1 MISLKIIR
9 TLHVRNHT
17 LTFFISSNP
26 SKFTHLS
33 SIPQRPFSRSA
44 QSAETADEQTRSFS
58 QPLSGF
64 FRKVL
69 FGSESADI
77 NRVAAE
83 NAESEETI
91 VTDKLR
97 KLEEEIR
104 DLNEKKCETVE
115 NLEIVNEEKEKRRK
129 SDSRIAPKMEKRR
142 LSALFKKSKKRPSK
156 SKSVADSRSELKFVV
171 DLKSESK
178 PVERT
183 AFGMEDPMVHRE
195 LSPDMKLFAE
205 HLYAKGYLN
214 DANFM
219 NRDRFDPM
227 DFEVSYAR
235 EFLKFAAVKFGEDH
249 QYISSR
255 SFKKLKMMLFDYL
268 KLEYTTRGIIIK
280 IFSVNVKDLWLWLSA
295 GDLKKVALFGC
306 PSIGQRTVYDA
317 KHIRAFFKIDEP
329 KATCT
334 LKESC
339 KHSNKSN
346 KKHSTK
352 LCLDSVM
359 KVLVMYAME
368 SVPQKLIVP
377 EDVRNSVSRLLKEI
391 TSLSQEK
398 P

>member
-9 TLHVRNHT
+9 NLHIRNDH
-17 LTFFISSNP
+17 LTFLISSNP

-44 QSAETADEQTRSFS
+44 QSAETADEQTRSFAD
-58 QPLSGF
+58 PLSSF
-64 FRKVL
+64 FRRAL
-69 FGSESADI
+69 SGGERNDS

-83 NAESEETI
+83 NAESEETS
-91 VTDKLR
+91 VAADKLR

-104 DLNEKKCETVE
+104 DLNEKRRETVE
-115 NLEIVNEEKEKRRK
+115 NLEIVREEEEKGRQ
-129 SDSRIAPKMEKRR
+129 SDSTVAPKMEKHR

-156 SKSVADSRSELKFVV
+156 SKPVPESRLIFVV
-171 DLKSESK
+171 DWKSDSK

-195 LSPDMKLFAE
+195 LSPDMKSFAE
-205 HLYAKGYLN
+205 HLYAKGYLK
-214 DANFM
+214 DANFVP
-219 NRDRFDPM
+219 RDRFDPM

-249 QYISSR
+249 QYISS
-255 SFKKLKMMLFDYL
+255 
-268 KLEYTTRGIIIK
+268 
-280 IFSVNVKDLWLWLSA
+280 WLSA

-317 KHIRAFFKIDEP
+317 KHIRGFFKIDEP
-329 KATCT
+329 KVCQACM

-352 LCLDSVM
+352 LCLGSVM

-377 EDVRNSVSRLLKEI
+377 EDVRNSVSRLLMEV

>member
-249 QYISSR
+249 QYISR
-255 SFKKLKMMLFDYL
+255 
-268 KLEYTTRGIIIK
+268 
-280 IFSVNVKDLWLWLSA
+280 WLSA

-329 KATCT
+329 KVCLACT